1 MKTSMGLKEA
11 SQLAVDI
18 FQALGWW
25 CATAE
30 KDILFIPK
38 DSTTSLNGG
47 NYYDF
52 RG

>member
-18 FQALGWW
+18 FRAIGWW

-38 DSTTSLNGG
+38 DSYHIIKWRKLL
-47 NYYDF
+47 
-52 RG
+52 